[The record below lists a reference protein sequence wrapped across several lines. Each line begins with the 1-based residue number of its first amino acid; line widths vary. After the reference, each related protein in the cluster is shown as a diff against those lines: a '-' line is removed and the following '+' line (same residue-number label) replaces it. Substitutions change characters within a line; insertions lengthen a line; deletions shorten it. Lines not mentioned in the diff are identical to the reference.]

1 MVGQEG
7 KCILPLFFAYYM
19 LFLPM
24 PNKGKC
30 FFLLLVLPFP
40 PSTFPSYQT
49 DGKGPCFRVQQQCF
63 NTEFLFDGYSSL
75 AYARLPS
82 GTRMILLLMK
92 TQQSKKSSHI
102 SFRFRFFFLNFNFL
116 PGLQSLFCNST
127 NEQLLEMC
135 RNTAKDE
142 SLFADVCDYGTFLIE
157 LISGRSANDFKQQGD
172 GQSLSDWVRF
182 SDHYQ

>member
-1 MVGQEG
+1 M
-7 KCILPLFFAYYM
+7 
-19 LFLPM
+19 FLPSTR
-24 PNKGKC
+24 
-30 FFLLLVLPFP
+30 
-40 PSTFPSYQT
+40 PSFPSFHFSLVPNRWQRSLLSCT
-49 DGKGPCFRVQQQCF
+49 TTMF